1 MQQLITSRVSSQL
14 SPSTLPRFHPSLLR
28 TGSNYCSGPSSAPS
42 LYLTFSSEEIQ
53 KSVSSRQVPPA
64 LEPWIVTPGGGGQT
78 TLSQGSL
85 SDIYFTFIT
94 QQNHSCEEAV
104 KIIYVWRSQVIT
116 YLEAVPHPHSEE
128 LRMLSLERQPNQ
140 EECGVLCQPEMPPFH
155 AGPHDRS

>member
-1 MQQLITSRVSSQL
+1 MLSNNVGKILKSSLSGIKPSCFFKRSKLHMKMQQLITSRVSSQL

-42 LYLTFSSEEIQ
+42 LYLTFSSEEIR
-53 KSVSSRQVPPA
+53 KAVSSRQVPPA

-104 KIIYVWRSQVIT
+104 KIIYVWRSPHVIK
-116 YLEAVPHPHSEE
+116 
-128 LRMLSLERQPNQ
+128 
-140 EECGVLCQPEMPPFH
+140 
-155 AGPHDRS
+155 GPR